1 MGKKT
6 RIQKLEQGLEEVK
19 MLVKE
24 FKQRNGNG
32 SCRILNKD
40 ILFLLLT
47 KRMEDDHRIAKLE
60 AYTKVLLLLVL
71 TSYGLNV
78 VL

>member
-1 MGKKT
+1 MAKRTK
-6 RIQKLEQGLEEVK
+6 IQKLEEGLEEVK
-19 MLVKE
+19 LLVKE
-24 FKQRNGNG
+24 FKRKNGNG
-32 SCRILNKD
+32 SCRVLNKD

-47 KRMEDDHRIAKLE
+47 KRMEDDARISKLE

-71 TSYGLNV
+71 AIYGINI